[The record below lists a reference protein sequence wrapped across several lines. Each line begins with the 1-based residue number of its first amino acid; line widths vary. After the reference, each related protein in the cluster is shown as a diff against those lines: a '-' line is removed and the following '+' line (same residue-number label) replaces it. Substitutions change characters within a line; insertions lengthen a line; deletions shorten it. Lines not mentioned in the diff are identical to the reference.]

1 LLALLRYVLFAAVG
15 LVVASGLFFLLN
27 VIVTANYDAGTGFIE
42 RWIIRATCNRFE
54 LDGTVRAADGTP
66 VPFAIIEVSYFDER
80 LATRSG
86 SDGRF
91 TLEAA
96 ELVCDRRP
104 PENVGIVVVAEDFRP
119 KRQSARFD
127 AGSIDLVLDRR
138 DFRP

>member
-1 LLALLRYVLFAAVG
+1 MLALLRYLLFAAVG

-27 VIVTANYDAGTGFIE
+27 AIVTANYDTGTSFIE
-42 RWIIRATCNRFE
+42 RWILRATCDQFVLE
-54 LDGTVRAADGTP
+54 GTVRDANGTP
-66 VPFAIIEVSYFDER
+66 VAFAVVEVSYLDER

-96 ELVCDRRP
+96 QPVCDRRP
-104 PENVGIVVVAEDFRP
+104 PENVGIIVVAEDFRP
-119 KRQSARFD
+119 KRQNARFD